1 MPLIGMGSTLMD
13 DQRRSIFVSIAAYR
27 DAECGPTIRD
37 MLAKAD
43 EPGRISIGLVWQS
56 VPEFDDTIRPTW
68 DPEADVRIID
78 IDARQS
84 KGVCWARNLCQALL
98 RDEAYYL
105 QIDSHMR
112 FVTSWDSALL
122 AMLDQCPG
130 EKSILT
136 TYPPGYEPPDRLGT
150 PDLVTM
156 RARSF
161 NQEGALSLQGFVLR
175 SEGELEAPMEQFVCA
190 AGFLFGPAAL
200 VRDAPY
206 DPHLYFHGEEITL
219 SARLWT
225 RGWNFFTPSKA
236 VIYHWYNTKPGSGQ
250 RRLHHEDAANWRKL
264 DLLSLKRMRH
274 LLGMDVTTD
283 DEALVD
289 IELFGLGTQRSL
301 AAYEAALGV
310 NFAQWRVGDGPSQ
323 RPDMSASRRACFE
336 AIYRHATWGQDET
349 RSGSGARRREVVN
362 LVEALPIFFA
372 EAGIGSLVDIG
383 CGETNWIGGLSA
395 HLNLYI
401 GVDIAPSAIQEARLR
416 RPDRPNHFVLD
427 GDGFVDP
434 LPRVDAILCK
444 DVLTHYP
451 LADVLAALRHFLAA
465 DPRYLLLSTTQGAAN
480 ADTSLGFWRPLDMRA
495 PPFSL
500 PPPLLSIPCKVGAGK
515 DVAIWHASD
524 LAEWR
529 G

>member
-1 MPLIGMGSTLMD
+1 MNEQNP
-13 DQRRSIFVSIAAYR
+13 SIFVSIAAYR

-37 MLAKAD
+37 LLAKAD
-43 EPGRISIGLVWQS
+43 EPGRIAIGLVWQG
-56 VPEFDDTIRPTW
+56 VPGVDDAIRPTW
-68 DPEADVRIID
+68 DPGADVRVVD
-78 IDARQS
+78 IDARLA

-112 FVTSWDSALL
+112 FVAGWDTALL
-122 AMLDQCPG
+122 AMLDQCPR
-130 EKSILT
+130 EKAILT
-136 TYPPGYEPPDRLGT
+136 TYPPGYEPPDSLGN
-150 PDLVTM
+150 PDLVAL

-161 NQEGALSLQGFVLR
+161 NQDGALSLQGAVLG
-175 SEGELEAPMEQFVCA
+175 SGDQLDAPIEQFACA
-190 AGFLFGPAAL
+190 AGFLFGPSAL

-219 SARLWT
+219 AARLWT
-225 RGWNFFTPSKA
+225 RGWNFFAPSKA
-236 VIYHWYNTKPGSGQ
+236 VIYHWYNTKPGHG
-250 RRLHHEDAANWRKL
+250 RRLHHEDAAHWRDL
-264 DLLSLKRMRH
+264 DLRSLRRMRH
-274 LLGMDVTTD
+274 LLGMEMATD
-283 DEALVD
+283 QEALVD
-289 IELFGLGTQRSL
+289 IDLFGLGTQRSL

-310 NFAQWRVGDGPSQ
+310 SFAQWRVGDGPSK
-323 RPDMSASRRACFE
+323 RPDRSASRRTCFE
-336 AIYRHATWGQDET
+336 AIYQNATWGRDET
-349 RSGSGARRREVVN
+349 RSGSGARLVEVGN
-362 LVEALPIFFA
+362 LVETLPGFFA
-372 EAGIGSLVDIG
+372 ETGIGSLVDIG

-395 HLNLYI
+395 HLDLYI

-416 RPDRPNHFVLD
+416 RPDRPNQLVVE

-451 LADVLAALRHFLAA
+451 LADALAALRHFLSA
-465 DPRYLLLSTTQGAAN
+465 DPRYLLLSTTTGAAN
-480 ADTSLGFWRPLDMRA
+480 AETALGYWRPLDLMA

-500 PPPLLSIPCKVGAGK
+500 PPPTLSVPCRAGAGK

-524 LAEWR
+524 LVDWR